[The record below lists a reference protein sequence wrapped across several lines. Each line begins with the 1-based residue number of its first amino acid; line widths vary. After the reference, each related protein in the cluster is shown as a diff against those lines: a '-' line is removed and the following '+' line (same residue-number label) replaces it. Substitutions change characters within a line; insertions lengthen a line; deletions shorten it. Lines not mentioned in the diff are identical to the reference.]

1 MQIRDRVGGMN
12 SGQYFLPHHWQP
24 LLPLLSVNPQ
34 SPQLIRIIQ
43 YHLLLTIDQAQHRC
57 PINEE
62 GVVDKV
68 RRIDNEA
75 RDTPF
80 LGVFGLRQSQ
90 MIWKWESGGDVVL

>member
-1 MQIRDRVGGMN
+1 VQIRDRVGGN
-12 SGQYFLPHHWQP
+12 ELWTILSSPSLATSSSSPIGQSSISTTHPNHPVSFA
-24 LLPLLSVNPQ
+24 
-34 SPQLIRIIQ
+34 
-43 YHLLLTIDQAQHRC
+43 LTIDQAQHRC